1 MSASA
6 FLVQAQLH
14 DISVSTEGGKL
25 RLVPSSGSAIPR
37 KMVEQAQLHKDE
49 IIEQLNNPRGK
60 LAPPALSC
68 LVAPIAEAIS
78 NGGVNLD
85 SSPSPPCSKD
95 LWCVECGRFAE
106 ETKEGTVLLL
116 YKSYYCSDCYKL

>member
-1 MSASA
+1 MSAAA

-37 KMVEQAQLHKDE
+37 EMVEQAQSLKDE

-68 LVAPIAEAIS
+68 PVAPIAEASS

-106 ETKEGTVLLL
+106 ETKEGTVVLLF
-116 YKSYYCSDCYKL
+116 KSYYCSDCYKL

>member
-25 RLVPSSGSAIPR
+25 RLVPSSRSAVPR
-37 KMVEQAQLHKDE
+37 ELVEQAQLLKDE
-49 IIEQLNNPRGK
+49 IIEQLNNTRGK
-60 LAPPALSC
+60 LAPPGLSC
-68 LVAPIAEAIS
+68 PIAPIAEASS
-78 NGGVNLD
+78 NDGVNLGY
-85 SSPSPPCSKD
+85 SPSPPCSKD

-106 ETKEGTVLLL
+106 ETKEGTVVLLFR
-116 YKSYYCSDCYKL
+116 SYYCSDCYKL